1 MEENTQIETTE
12 NLDNSN
18 DVSTEPAGETGAE
31 NTEAPENAAD
41 NSEEQKQE
49 PELLGKFKSQEE
61 LVKAYQQLEKLNGQ
75 QSNELGDLRKKAE
88 LADKLQEQINSQK
101 LAEANNKGFETVKE
115 YENHKELNKFVADAY
130 RKHLDEC
137 EFPDEM
143 ENLLKELEKSSSNS
157 KELIETIE
165 SQFSLD
171 TIKAVAIGKDKF
183 NGQLEEKELQAQKDE
198 IINSAKNYLNET
210 VNKHL
215 KEFENPA
222 FNELFGE
229 AFLAYGETLQTDRL
243 INLLHQYVDYVNKAN
258 GIESSIYKQNSEAT
272 DEISGASNT
281 GGGKGGES
289 GGNLLDLSEEQA
301 ANRLAQLI

>member
-18 DVSTEPAGETGAE
+18 VVSEEPAAENGAE
-31 NTEAPENAAD
+31 NTETPESTAD

-49 PELLGKFKSQEE
+49 PELLGKFKTQEE
-61 LVKAYQQLEKLNGQ
+61 LIKAYSELEKLHGQ

-143 ENLLKELEKSSSNS
+143 ANLLNELEKSSKNS

-171 TIKAVAIGKDKF
+171 TIKSVAIGKDKF

-222 FNELFGE
+222 FNKIFGE
-229 AFLAYGETLQTDRL
+229 AFLAYGETLQTDKL
-243 INLLHQYVDYVNKAN
+243 INLLHEYVDYVNKAN

-272 DEISGASNT
+272 DEIIGASNT
-281 GGGKGGES
+281 GSGKGGS
-289 GGNLLDLSEEQA
+289 GGGNLLDLTEKQA
-301 ANRLAQLI
+301 ADRLGELI